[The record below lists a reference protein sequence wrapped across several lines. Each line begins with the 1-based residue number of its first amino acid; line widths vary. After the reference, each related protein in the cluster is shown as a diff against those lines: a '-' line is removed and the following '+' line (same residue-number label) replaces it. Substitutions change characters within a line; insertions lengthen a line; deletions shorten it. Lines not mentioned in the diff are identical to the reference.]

1 MSTPRKSSSAATGK
15 KSVPAGKKAAAA
27 RRAAPKPAGPA
38 DPAKGS
44 AKTPPPPPGPGLV
57 VGTVP
62 PLTRVAGGVA
72 LVAAVLLLIAPVFP
86 LATVGDTDLGAGGVG
101 GVLAALP
108 LVAAVAAAG
117 LTAAR
122 GILPRLGLAVLF
134 PAGTLA
140 AGFLLRA
147 LYLQQTGDRSTL
159 DLPLG
164 LAESARYEAGT
175 GLVLATVGYGMLV
188 AAAVLGAVG
197 WPRTIME
204 DGGDLDPRRPRLAA
218 WGLAVGVLIALFV
231 GMAPWSSTIAP
242 GAPTLPERDG
252 LDLLGALV
260 VALGAAAWAVLA
272 ATLRPRLATVGAY
285 AGLAAGLATEGLSIL
300 RTVAGADRLGPT
312 VGGIGVLVMAFGVA
326 ALALVAA
333 RLGRLVTP
341 TPPAQGGRSPKA

>member
-1 MSTPRKSSSAATGK
+1 MSTPRKSPAAGK
-15 KSVPAGKKAAAA
+15 KSAAA
-27 RRAAPKPAGPA
+27 RKAAPRPAGA
-38 DPAKGS
+38 AKGPAK
-44 AKTPPPPPGPGLV
+44 PPPPPGPGLV

-72 LVAAVLLLIAPVFP
+72 LAAAVLLLIAPVFP
-86 LATVGDTDLGAGGVG
+86 LATVGDTDLGGGGVG

-117 LTAAR
+117 VTAAR

-147 LYLQQTGDRSTL
+147 LYLRQTGHRSTL
-159 DLPLG
+159 DLPFG
-164 LAESARYEAGT
+164 LAESARYEVGT
-175 GLVLATVGYGMLV
+175 GLVLATAGYAMLV

-218 WGLAVGVLIALFV
+218 WGLAVGVLVALFV
-231 GMAPWSSTIAP
+231 GMAPWSSTVAP
-242 GAPTLPERDG
+242 GTPTLPERDG

-285 AGLAAGLATEGLSIL
+285 AGLAAVLATEGLSIQ
-300 RTVAGADRLGPT
+300 RTVATADRLGPT
-312 VGGIGVLVMAFGVA
+312 VGGIGVLVMAFAVA
-326 ALALVAA
+326 GLALLAA
-333 RLGRLVTP
+333 RLGRPVTP
-341 TPPAQGGRSPKA
+341 DPAPGRMPRRT